1 MEEILEW
8 QAGRISGRRRA
19 TNLKCLK
26 FTISLVTRS
35 GRRANQM
42 SSACQ
47 RRPPPSENNG
57 HGQGRTKDTIKC
69 RAIRIT
75 SHHHTAS
82 ESFHLKSGWGRGRWL
97 FRCQKWNVMKIQ
109 KMLQTVYGGED
120 RNSRAEVTYWSKPGE
135 ILAATASSPSRN
147 TCRNFRWWQ
156 IPSSRHHANIGTPT
170 QQKKIS
176 EKSESKLVFLRKNT
190 RWFLPSGF

>member
-1 MEEILEW
+1 MEDILEW

-26 FTISLVTRS
+26 FTISLITRS
-35 GRRANQM
+35 GRRADKM

-75 SHHHTAS
+75 SHHTAS
-82 ESFHLKSGWGRGRWL
+82 KSFHLKSGWGRSHWL
-97 FRCQKWNVMKIQ
+97 FRCQKRNVMKIQ

-135 ILAATASSPSRN
+135 ILTATASTPSRN
-147 TCRNFRWWQ
+147 TCRNFRQWQ
-156 IPSSRHHANIGTPT
+156 NTQQPT
-170 QQKKIS
+170 QSQQRNTQTKKRS
-176 EKSESKLVFLRKNT
+176 EKDPQQIFYFQHFKQKYFWMGSL
-190 RWFLPSGF
+190 